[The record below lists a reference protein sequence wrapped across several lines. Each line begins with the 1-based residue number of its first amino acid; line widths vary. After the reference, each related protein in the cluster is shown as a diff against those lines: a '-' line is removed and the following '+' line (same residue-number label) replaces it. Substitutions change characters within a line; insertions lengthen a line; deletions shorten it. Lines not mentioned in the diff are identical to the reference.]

1 MKHQVSANKSLG
13 QHFLRDQEVIFSIT
27 ENFKD
32 QADAI
37 IEVGPGPAVLT
48 PALAS
53 LNLPFHV
60 IEKDDRFPELLAKYL
75 PKDHIHLQDALEIN
89 YDEFIK
95 ATFPQAKSLWLVSNL
110 PYNVGTP
117 LSILFLRCP
126 AIKYMSLMYQKEVGE
141 KIYSFAQKQKNAA
154 NSLGTLVLTYFDVKL
169 LIKVPPMAFEPPPKV
184 DSVVLSFV
192 RLENPAIAY
201 EQLDSFEKFLRTLFA
216 QNRKQMGN
224 FLRSSFSPE
233 KLQAAF
239 SAIDVPLTAR
249 AETLTLEQVQ
259 ELYKLLS
266 VKE

>member
-1 MKHQVSANKSLG
+1 MKHQVAAKKSLG

-27 ENFKD
+27 EDFKD
-32 QADAI
+32 RADAI

-75 PKDHIHLQDALEIN
+75 AIENIHLQDALEIN

-95 ATFPQAKSLWLVSNL
+95 ATFPQSQHLWLVSNL

-117 LSILFLRCP
+117 LTILFLKCQ

-141 KIYSFAQKQKNAA
+141 KVYSFAEKQKNAA
-154 NSLGTLVLTYFDVKL
+154 NSLGALLLTYFDVKL
-169 LIKVPPMAFEPPPKV
+169 LVKVPPSSFEPPPKV
-184 DSVVLSFV
+184 DSVVLSYI
-192 RLENPAIAY
+192 RRENPALSY
-201 EQLDSFEKFLRTLFA
+201 EELDSFEKFLRILFA

-233 KLQAAF
+233 KLQTAF
-239 SAIDVPLTAR
+239 GTLDIPLTAR
-249 AETLTLEQVQ
+249 AETLKLEQVQ
-259 ELYKLLS
+259 KLYKLLS
-266 VKE
+266 AKD